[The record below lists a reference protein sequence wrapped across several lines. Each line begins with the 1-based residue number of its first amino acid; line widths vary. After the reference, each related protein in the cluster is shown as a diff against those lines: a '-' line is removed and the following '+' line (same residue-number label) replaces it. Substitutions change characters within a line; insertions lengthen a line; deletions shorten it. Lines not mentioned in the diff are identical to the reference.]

1 MRQPAKLFVSHPGCC
16 ALPEMPEVLLEGVS
30 RVHRRYVGQGEVLQL
45 GEVSKCRPLQKQQQA
60 NAEQTVSHG
69 YRLVHRKSK

>member
-30 RVHRRYVGQGEVLQL
+30 RVHRRYVGQCEVLQL
-45 GEVSKCRPLQKQQQA
+45 GEVSKCCPLQKQQA

-69 YRLVHRKSK
+69 YRLVHKKSK